1 MKDETVYKLFNEIK
15 ILKTEFSPTDLP
27 AEDLE

>member
-15 ILKTEFSPTDLP
+15 ILKTEVSPLVLP